1 MPVVWALLILGLGGL
16 PVTAASQGATVL
28 ARACDYLWQQQG
40 DDGGWHSSTH
50 AVLRSGQA
58 LTPFITLALLESPAA
73 ACDRSPSRLTKAL
86 HFLRQ
91 HITPDGVLGV
101 ADPDIL
107 EYPNYA
113 TSLALRVFLRVGT
126 AQDVPTRQAL
136 LQYLLR
142 QQFVETRGITPTDV
156 VYGAWGFGETQLAP
170 GRSGHVDLSHT
181 RRVLQAVQEAGHT
194 EADTYAKAQM
204 FLRLVQ
210 KHPTAP
216 RLHPGQD
223 TPGPMPYDGGFY
235 FAPSV
240 PGANKAGQ
248 VPATATTAA
257 SPRSYATATCD
268 GVLAL
273 LAAGVAP
280 TEPRLQEARAWLQAH
295 PALDAPQ
302 GFPPEQP
309 GQWPRVLFFYHLAA
323 RAAVY
328 HALAWPGDWRAEIV
342 ALLAARQQADGS
354 FVNPLG
360 ALNKEDDP
368 LLATALAVE
377 ALGVVL
383 RDRP

>member
-1 MPVVWALLILGLGGL
+1 MACLGLGTPL
-16 PVTAASQGATVL
+16 AAATSQGHTVL
-28 ARACDYLWQQQG
+28 ANACHYLWQQQG
-40 DDGGWHSSTH
+40 EDGGWHSTTH
-50 AVLRSGQA
+50 ALLRSGQA
-58 LTPFITLALLESPAA
+58 LTPFLTLALLESPEALCGRPPQPLA
-73 ACDRSPSRLTKAL
+73 KAL
-86 HFLRQ
+86 QFLRQ
-91 HITPDGVLGV
+91 HLTPDGALGL

-113 TSLALRVFLRVGT
+113 TSLALRVFLRLGE
-126 AQDVPTRQAL
+126 AQDAPRRQAL

-142 QQFVETRGITPTDV
+142 QQFVEARGMTPADV
-156 VYGAWGFGETQLAP
+156 VYGAWGFGETPLPP

-181 RRVLQAVQEAGHT
+181 RRVLQAVREAGHT
-194 EADTYAKAQM
+194 EAETYARAQL
-204 FLRLVQ
+204 FLRFVQ
-210 KHPTAP
+210 KHPTDT
-216 RLHPGQD
+216 RLQPGQE
-223 TPGPMPYDGGFY
+223 TPGSAPYDGGFY

-240 PGANKAGQ
+240 PGANKAG
-248 VPATATTAA
+248 VVAATATTAA
-257 SPRSYATATCD
+257 APRSYATATCD

-280 TEPRLQEARAWLQAH
+280 SDPRLQAARAWLQAH

-302 GFPPEQP
+302 GFPLDQP
-309 GQWPRVLFFYHLAA
+309 GEWPKVLFFYHLAA

-328 HALAWPGDWRAEIV
+328 HALDWPGDWREAMV

-377 ALGVVL
+377 ALGAVL
-383 RDRP
+383 RERP